1 LKVEQDN
8 KRKVLIIARDFLPY
22 YPSLGGV
29 IRVVKM
35 AQFLQEQGCDVYVLC
50 ARGEEIGY
58 FGYEDIVN
66 KLKVVY
72 VDDKLQRY
80 YNKQAII
87 NTGNK
92 EEINTS
98 SPILQGLKN
107 LINDFCIP
115 DKGIFFVNRYVNEA
129 SKLIVENNVN
139 TVIVSSPP
147 HSTQLIGL
155 NLKRKFGNKIKL
167 IVDYRDSWNT
177 TAIFQK
183 RHWLAKKIS
192 LKKEKEVLRIAD
204 KFTYISRPMLE
215 KINSTFM
222 DISNKSLLIMNGFD
236 LKMNNEVTV
245 TVPTNKELTIGYFGG
260 ISDHPKSFRNPTRF
274 FNVVSK
280 LSDNINLVFYGSTVL
295 NMKWKE
301 CLGDKLK
308 INETIAHTEALELM
322 KTMDLLLVVH
332 SESMGGEEVLTGKIF
347 DYFLAQRPV
356 LVVGPKNMEAARLV
370 RENQLGYCLDIFN
383 EDEMVKGLQEIHRD
397 WQQGQLVSYSLDDVV
412 KFSRQQQYAKLLE
425 IL

>member
-1 LKVEQDN
+1 MKVE
-8 KRKVLIIARDFLPY
+8 KKRTRKVLIIARDFLPY

-35 AQFLQEQGCDVYVLC
+35 AQFLQEQGYDVYVLC

-80 YNKQAII
+80 YNKQAIV
-87 NTGNK
+87 NTGNN
-92 EEINTS
+92 EEIKTS
-98 SPILQGLKN
+98 SSILQGLKN
-107 LINDFCIP
+107 LVNDFCIP

-129 SKLIVENNVN
+129 SRLIVENNIN

-147 HSTQLIGL
+147 HSTQIIGL

-183 RHWLAKKIS
+183 RHWLAKRIS
-192 LKKEKEVLRIAD
+192 LRKERKVLSNAD
-204 KFTYISRPMLE
+204 NFTYISRPMLE

-222 DISNKSLLIMNGFD
+222 DISNKSLLVMNGFD
-236 LKMNNEVTV
+236 LSMETDTTIPANRV
-245 TVPTNKELTIGYFGG
+245 LTIGYFGG
-260 ISDHPKSFRNPTRF
+260 ISDHPYSFRNPTRF
-274 FNVVSK
+274 LNSVCK
-280 LSDNINLVFYGSTVL
+280 LGYNIKLVFYGSTML
-295 NMKWKE
+295 NLKWKE
-301 CLGDKLK
+301 CLKDNLE
-308 INETIAHTEALELM
+308 INETIAHTEALDLM
-322 KTMDLLLVVH
+322 KNMDLLLVVH

-370 RENQLGYCLDIFN
+370 KENQLGYCLDIFD
-383 EDEMVKGLQEIHRD
+383 EDEMVNGLQEIYRD
-397 WQQGQLVSYSLDDVV
+397 WQQGQLISYSMNDVA
-412 KFSRQQQYAKLLE
+412 KFSRQQQFAKLLE
-425 IL
+425 II